1 MTLPFSASEIGTYD
15 IVAVRFVSVAT
26 TRTEWIQ
33 AVKNLMTL
41 LKPGG
46 WLQWI
51 ESCNFSLYN
60 TVPGISRS
68 ACQEIYDGLE
78 PMRNKEDVVI
88 GMFMRESRNL
98 KREEIWSEVGLEE
111 VHEDV
116 FSTDRLRD
124 EELRDKLTR
133 NVMTCFVGCLE
144 EFVGVEGS
152 GWTKERLDG
161 LKEEAMREIDKGV
174 YHTMDDVCIIG
185 RKV

>member
-1 MTLPFSASEIGTYD
+1 MTLPFPESEIGSYD
-15 IVAVRFVSVAT
+15 IVAVRFVSVAA
-26 TRTEWIQ
+26 TRKEWIL

-60 TVPGISRS
+60 SVPGASRS
-68 ACQEIYDGLE
+68 ACQEIYDALE

-88 GMFMRESRNL
+88 GMFMRESKNL
-98 KREEIWSEVGLEE
+98 KREEIWREIGLKE
-111 VHEDV
+111 VHEDC

-124 EELRDKLTR
+124 EEMREVLTR

-144 EFVGVEGS
+144 EFVVVEGS
-152 GWTKERLDG
+152 GWTRERLERVM
-161 LKEEAMREIDKGV
+161 EEAMREIDNGV
-174 YHTMDDVCIIG
+174 YHTMDDVCIVG